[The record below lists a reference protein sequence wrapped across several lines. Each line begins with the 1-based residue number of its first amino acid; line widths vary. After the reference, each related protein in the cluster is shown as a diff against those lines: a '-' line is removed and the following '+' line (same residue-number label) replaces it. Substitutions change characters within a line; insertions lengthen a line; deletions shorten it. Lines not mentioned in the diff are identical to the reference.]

1 MSWQEQA
8 WAVEQSLKEVAD
20 LWIMKYLAATV
31 YTCTSISE
39 RTVQYIYIYIYIYIY
54 MRYTVYCTCKWHDD
68 RSIDSRV
75 PWSLSFIEYVY
86 IIYIQYQVYCTM
98 S

>member
-1 MSWQEQA
+1 M
-8 WAVEQSLKEVAD
+8 EQSLKEVADHD

-31 YTCTSISE
+31 YTCIIIHVLVLVKELYS
-39 RTVQYIYIYIYIYIY
+39 IY

-68 RSIDSRV
+68 RPIDSRV